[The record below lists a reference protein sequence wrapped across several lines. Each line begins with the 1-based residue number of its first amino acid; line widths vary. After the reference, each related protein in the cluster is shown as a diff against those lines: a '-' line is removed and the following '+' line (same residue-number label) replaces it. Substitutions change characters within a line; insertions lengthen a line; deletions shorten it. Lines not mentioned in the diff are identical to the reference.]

1 MSRMNG
7 TAPPAPTA
15 DVQDHLATQLTTRTA
30 TIGVVGLGYVG
41 LPLAMAYA
49 AEGYNV
55 LGIDVSERIVDQLN
69 RGVNHIED
77 VDDEELA
84 QSVQQEVFRAESTYA
99 SIGEADVVFI
109 CVPTPVTQ
117 HKDPDTAYIE
127 QATEAIAQ
135 HLRPGQLL
143 ILKSTTY
150 PDTTEGVV
158 QPILE
163 AAAAPQ
169 GLTLGE
175 DYFLAFSPERVDPG
189 NKEFTTAN
197 TPVVVGGVTEAC
209 TEVAALAL
217 EQIVGTVHR
226 VSSPKVAEMEKLLEN
241 IFRSVNIAL
250 VNELAQLCDRVGGI
264 DIWEVVEAAGTKPF
278 GFMKFT
284 PGPGIGGHCI
294 PIDPYYLS
302 WLARKYDFE
311 TSFITLAARINEE
324 MPFYVADAVMRAVA
338 HSPVAL
344 KDARVL
350 LLGVSFKPNV
360 ADTRHSPA
368 ERVVQVLRKRGVT
381 HISYT
386 DPHVSEYSVTVNGT
400 REPLPGHPLTAETL
414 ADHDVAILLTNHA
427 ALDYEMI
434 AAHAPMI
441 VDTRN
446 ALRDIPCDEEKL
458 VVLGSGSF

>member
-163 AAAAPQ
+163 AAAALQ

-427 ALDYEMI
+427 AFDYEMI

>member
-1 MSRMNG
+1 MSHING
-7 TAPPAPTA
+7 TIT
-15 DVQDHLATQLTTRTA
+15 LATSAGAQEHLESQLATRTA
-30 TIGVVGLGYVG
+30 RIGIVGLGYVG
-41 LPLAMAYA
+41 LPLAMAYVD
-49 AEGYNV
+49 EGYDV
-55 LGIDVSERIVDQLN
+55 LGVDVSERIVSQLN
-69 RGVNHIED
+69 SGINHIED
-77 VDDEELA
+77 VDDAEL
-84 QSVQQEVFRAESTYA
+84 QTSVQGRKFWADQTYDE
-99 SIGEADVVFI
+99 IGSADVIFV
-109 CVPTPVTQ
+109 CVPTPVTE

-127 QATEAIAQ
+127 QATAAIAE
-135 HLRPGQLL
+135 HLRSGQLVV
-143 ILKSTTY
+143 LKSTTY
-150 PDTTEGVV
+150 PDTTEGIV

-163 AAAAPQ
+163 AAAAER
-169 GLTLGE
+169 GLTLGQ

-189 NKEFTTAN
+189 NQQFTTAN
-197 TPVVVGGVTEAC
+197 TPVVVGGVTESC
-209 TEVAALAL
+209 TEVASLAL

-302 WLARKYDFE
+302 WVARKYDFE
-311 TSFITLAARINEE
+311 TSFITLAARINED

-338 HSPVAL
+338 QLPVAMSE
-344 KDARVL
+344 ARIL

-368 ERVVQVLRKRGVT
+368 ERVLQVLRKRGVT
-381 HISYT
+381 NISYS
-386 DPHVSEYSVTVNGT
+386 DPHVSEYSAMVNGV
-400 REPLPGHPLTAETL
+400 REQLPGYPLTAEVL
-414 ADHDVAILLTNHA
+414 ADHDVAVLLTDHVA
-427 ALDYEMI
+427 FDYELI
-434 AAHAPMI
+434 AQHAPMI

-446 ALRDIPCDEEKL
+446 ALKDIPCDEEKVL
-458 VVLGSGSF
+458 VLGSGSF

>member
-1 MSRMNG
+1 MNG
-7 TAPPAPTA
+7 TAPPTPTA

-30 TIGVVGLGYVG
+30 TIGIVGLGYVG

-49 AEGYNV
+49 AEGYDV

-77 VDDEELA
+77 VDDDELA
-84 QSVQQEVFRAESTYA
+84 HRVDEGAFHAEATYA
-99 SIGEADVVFI
+99 SIGEADVVFV

-117 HKDPDTAYIE
+117 HKDPDTTYIE
-127 QATEAIAQ
+127 QATAAMAK

-158 QPILE
+158 QPLLE
-163 AAAAPQ
+163 KAGAAK

-189 NKEFTTAN
+189 NKEYTTAT

-209 TEVAALAL
+209 TEVAAMAL

-338 HSPVAL
+338 HLPVAL

-368 ERVVQVLRKRGVT
+368 ERVLQVLRKRGVSNV
-381 HISYT
+381 SYT
-386 DPHVSEYSVTVNGT
+386 DPHVPAYEVRVNGSA
-400 REPLPGHPLTAETL
+400 EELPQLPLTPEVL
-414 ADHDVAILLTNHA
+414 EDHDVAIVLTNHTA
-427 ALDYEMI
+427 FDYEMI

-446 ALRDIPCDEEKL
+446 ALRDIPCEEEKL

>member
-1 MSRMNG
+1 MNG
-7 TAPPAPTA
+7 TAPPAPIA
-15 DVQDHLATQLTTRTA
+15 DIKDHLATQLTTRTA
-30 TIGVVGLGYVG
+30 TIGIVGLGYVG

-49 AEGYNV
+49 AEGYDV
-55 LGIDVSERIVDQLN
+55 LGIDVSERIVNQLN

-77 VDDEELA
+77 VDDDELA
-84 QSVQQEVFRAESTYA
+84 HRVDEGAFHAEATYA
-99 SIGEADVVFI
+99 SIGEADVVFV

-117 HKDPDTAYIE
+117 HKDPDTTYIE
-127 QATEAIAQ
+127 QATAAMAK

-158 QPILE
+158 QPLLE
-163 AAAAPQ
+163 KAGAAK

-189 NKEFTTAN
+189 NKEYTTAT

-209 TEVAALAL
+209 TEVAAVAL

-338 HSPVAL
+338 HLPVAL

-368 ERVVQVLRKRGVT
+368 ERVLQVLRKRGVSSV
-381 HISYT
+381 SYT
-386 DPHVSEYSVTVNGT
+386 DPHVPAYEVRVNGSA
-400 REPLPGHPLTAETL
+400 EELPRLPLTPEVL
-414 ADHDVAILLTNHA
+414 EDHDVAIVLTNHTA
-427 ALDYEMI
+427 FDYEMI

-446 ALRDIPCDEEKL
+446 ALRDISCEEEKL

>member
-1 MSRMNG
+1 MNG
-7 TAPPAPTA
+7 TAPPAPIA
-15 DVQDHLATQLTTRTA
+15 DIKDHLATQLTTRTA
-30 TIGVVGLGYVG
+30 TIGIVGLGYVG

-49 AEGYNV
+49 AEGYDV
-55 LGIDVSERIVDQLN
+55 LGIDVSERIVNQLN

-77 VDDEELA
+77 VDDDELA
-84 QSVQQEVFRAESTYA
+84 HRVDEGAFHAEATYA
-99 SIGEADVVFI
+99 SIGEADVVFV

-117 HKDPDTAYIE
+117 HKDPDTTYIE
-127 QATEAIAQ
+127 QATAAMAK

-158 QPILE
+158 QPLLE
-163 AAAAPQ
+163 KAGAAK

-189 NKEFTTAN
+189 NKEYTTAT

-209 TEVAALAL
+209 TEVAAVAL

-338 HSPVAL
+338 HLPVAL

-368 ERVVQVLRKRGVT
+368 ERVLQVLRKRGVSNV
-381 HISYT
+381 SYT
-386 DPHVSEYSVTVNGT
+386 DPHVPAYEVRVNGSA
-400 REPLPGHPLTAETL
+400 EELPRLPLTPEVL
-414 ADHDVAILLTNHA
+414 EDHDVAIVLTNHTA
-427 ALDYEMI
+427 FDYEMI

-446 ALRDIPCDEEKL
+446 ALRDISCEEEKL

>member
-7 TAPPAPTA
+7 TAPPTPTA

-30 TIGVVGLGYVG
+30 TIGIVGLGYVG

-49 AEGYNV
+49 AEGYDV
-55 LGIDVSERIVDQLN
+55 LGIDVSERIVNQLN

-77 VDDEELA
+77 VDDDELA
-84 QSVQQEVFRAESTYA
+84 HRVDEGAFHAEATYA
-99 SIGEADVVFI
+99 SIGEADVVFV

-117 HKDPDTAYIE
+117 HKDPDTTYIE
-127 QATEAIAQ
+127 QATAAMAK

-158 QPILE
+158 QPLLE
-163 AAAAPQ
+163 KAGAAK

-189 NKEFTTAN
+189 NKEYTTAT

-209 TEVAALAL
+209 TEVAAVAL

-338 HSPVAL
+338 HLPVAL

-368 ERVVQVLRKRGVT
+368 ERVLQVLRKRGVSSV
-381 HISYT
+381 SYT
-386 DPHVSEYSVTVNGT
+386 DPHVPAYEVRVNGSA
-400 REPLPGHPLTAETL
+400 EELPRLPLTPEVL
-414 ADHDVAILLTNHA
+414 EDHDVAIVLTNHTA
-427 ALDYEMI
+427 FDYEMI

-446 ALRDIPCDEEKL
+446 ALRDISCEEEKL

>member
-1 MSRMNG
+1 MSRLNG
-7 TAPPAPTA
+7 TASLAPTA
-15 DVQDHLATQLTTRTA
+15 DVQDHLTTQLTTRTA

-69 RGVNHIED
+69 HGVNHIED

-84 QSVQQEVFRAESTYA
+84 QSVEEEVFRAESTYA
-99 SIGEADVVFI
+99 SIGKADVVFV

-117 HKDPDTAYIE
+117 HKDPDIAYIE
-127 QATEAIAQ
+127 QATAAMAE

-163 AAAAPQ
+163 AAAAER

-189 NKEFTTAN
+189 NREFTTAN

-209 TEVAALAL
+209 TEVAAVAL

-344 KDARVL
+344 KDARIL
-350 LLGVSFKPNV
+350 LLGVAFKPNV

-381 HISYT
+381 TIGYT
-386 DPHVSEYSVTVNGT
+386 DPHVSDYSVMVNGT
-400 REPLPGHPLTAETL
+400 REQLPGHRFTAETL

-427 ALDYEMI
+427 AFDYEMI

-446 ALRDIPCDEEKL
+446 ALQNIPCDEEKL